1 MREAHRLDPV
11 RFRPPRLR
19 SLLRYAVVAAL
30 LTLAAGVLFVDPPA
44 GTATLAGCRT
54 GSPSGP
60 SESPSDAPSDSPSGA
75 SAGDR
80 RAALPVPSG
89 LVGVPVQLAE
99 PATAAVLRPG
109 DRVDLIARTTHPSGT
124 AAPDPDDVVLAR
136 DVLVL
141 SVDLSPDR
149 SPDEVVVYVA
159 MPKDR
164 AQRVARTAPT
174 IPLGITVRP
183 R

>member
-1 MREAHRLDPV
+1 MREAHRLDPA

-54 GSPSGP
+54 GSAARPSG
-60 SESPSDAPSDSPSGA
+60 PSDAPSDSPSGA
-75 SAGDR
+75 PAADR